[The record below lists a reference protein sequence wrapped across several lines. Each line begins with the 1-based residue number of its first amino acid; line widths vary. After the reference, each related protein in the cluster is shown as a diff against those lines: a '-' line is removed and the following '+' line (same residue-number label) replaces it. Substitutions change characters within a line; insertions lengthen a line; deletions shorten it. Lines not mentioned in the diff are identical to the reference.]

1 MYKDFLRLNF
11 YLCGKFTEVLSEEWP
26 FSLTI
31 IFCMKISYNWLKS
44 LIDIKETPEEIGK
57 LLTATG
63 LEVEGI
69 EEIESVKGGLKGFV
83 IGEVLTCETFM
94 VKEKQLSLTTV
105 NIGTDS
111 PSSIVCGASNVR
123 AGQKVIV
130 ATLGTTIYF
139 ADGKSF
145 MIEKRKVYGHP
156 SEGMICAEDEIG
168 MGTSHEGIM
177 VLDTELP
184 NGTPAAQYFKLEPD
198 YQIEIGLTPNR
209 ADAASHFGVARDLKA
224 VLNRPVKLPSIE
236 KFKVS
241 AQKSDFQVIVEN
253 IDACP
258 RFCGLEIQGITVQES
273 PDWLKKS
280 LLSIGLN
287 PINNIVDITNYI
299 CHTLGQ
305 PMHAFDADAIKGK
318 KIVVRVPEKGT
329 KFTTLDGVERTLS
342 GNDLMVCNAEEPMS
356 IAGVFGGQ
364 QSGIKSAT
372 QNVFLEVAYF
382 SPVWV
387 RRTAT
392 FHGLKTDA
400 SFRYERG
407 TDPNMPP
414 FAIKLAAV
422 LIQQVGGGEILDGVI
437 DNYPAPIPNNEI
449 SVKYKNITR
458 LIGKK
463 LEIELIH
470 EILESLDIKITG
482 DDSYEMTVSVP
493 PYRVDVSREAD
504 VIEEI
509 LRIYGFDNIELS
521 ENLQADYLSSF
532 PDKDA
537 DKLQLRLIELLA
549 ANGFNEIQTLS
560 ITKPIYNNALQSS
573 AKGEQVTL
581 LNPLSEELSV
591 MRQSLLL
598 TGMESVAYNINRR
611 QKDLK
616 LFEFGRS
623 YYTKED
629 EATGKKYKENKHLS
643 IWMSGNRQTETWGSP
658 STPVAFHDLALAVQ
672 KVLKAMKVTKFD
684 TQDADATIFQYG
696 ITYVVNKKPLVSL
709 GLVKAKLAKLADVKQ
724 AVFYADF
731 DWEFLLKQ
739 YSEKVAYVEIPKF
752 PEVRRDLSLVIDSTI
767 NFEQVSALAYRTE
780 KNLLRAVNVF
790 DIYTGEKLGEGKKSY
805 SVSFTLLDK
814 EKTLTD
820 EVIDKTMQRL
830 ITAYERDL
838 GAVIRK

>member
-1 MYKDFLRLNF
+1 
-11 YLCGKFTEVLSEEWP
+11 
-26 FSLTI
+26 
-31 IFCMKISYNWLKS
+31 MKISYNWLKS
-44 LIDIKETPEEIGK
+44 LIEIKESPEEIGK
-57 LLTATG
+57 LLTGTG

-83 IGEVLTCETFM
+83 IGEVLTCEPFT

-105 NIGTDS
+105 DIGAET

-123 AGQKVIV
+123 AGQKVVV

-145 MIEKRKVYGHP
+145 VIEKRKVYGHP

-168 MGTSHEGIM
+168 IGTSHEGIL
-177 VLDTELP
+177 VLDTDLP
-184 NGTPAAQYFKLEPD
+184 NGTPAARYFSLEPD
-198 YQIEIGLTPNR
+198 FQIEIGLTPNR

-224 VLNRPVKLPSIE
+224 VLGREITLPSVE
-236 KFKVS
+236 KFAPS
-241 AQKSDFQVIVEN
+241 TQKTSFEVVLEN
-253 IDACP
+253 TEACP
-258 RFCGLEIQGITVQES
+258 RFCGLEIQGVKVQES

-280 LLSIGLN
+280 LQAIGLN

-305 PMHAFDADAIKGK
+305 PMHAFDADEIKGE

-329 KFTTLDGVERTLS
+329 KFITLDGTERTLS
-342 GNDLMVCNAEEPMS
+342 GNDLMVCNLEEPMA

-364 QSGIKSAT
+364 KSGIKTST
-372 QNVFLEVAYF
+372 TRVFLEVAYF

-414 FAIKLAAV
+414 YAIRLAAL
-422 LIQQVGGGEILDGVI
+422 LIQELAGGEILDGVI
-437 DNYPAPIPNNEI
+437 DNYPSPIPNAEI
-449 SVKYKNITR
+449 IVKHKNINR
-458 LIGKK
+458 LIGKN
-463 LEIELIH
+463 LEDELIH
-470 EILESLDIKITG
+470 RILESLDIKVIS
-482 DDSYEMTVSVP
+482 DDAYEMKVSVP
-493 PYRVDVSREAD
+493 PYRVDVTREAD

-521 ENLQADYLSSF
+521 EHLQADFLASF

-537 DKLQLRLIELLA
+537 DKLQMRLIELLA

-560 ITKPIYNNALQSS
+560 ITKPAYNAALKSI
-573 AKGEQVTL
+573 AKGGEVPL

-598 TGMESVAYNINRR
+598 TGMESVAYNVNRR

-616 LFEFGRS
+616 LFEFGRA
-623 YYTKED
+623 YFTKE
-629 EATGKKYKENKHLS
+629 EQGQEKKYKESKHLAL
-643 IWMSGNRQTETWGSP
+643 WLTGNQQNETWSAA
-658 STPVAFHDLALAVQ
+658 STLVTFYDLALAVQ
-672 KVLKAMKVTKFD
+672 KVLKAMKVSKFD
-684 TQDADATIFQYG
+684 TQDANAEVFQYG
-696 ITYVVNKKPLVSL
+696 LTYVLNKKPLVSL
-709 GLVKAKLAKLADVKQ
+709 GLVKPQLAKLADVKQ

-731 DWEFLLKQ
+731 DWDFLLKQ
-739 YSEKVAYVEIPKF
+739 YSEKVEYVEIPKF
-752 PEVRRDLSLVIDSTI
+752 PEVRRDLSVVIDSTVT
-767 NFEQVSALAYRTE
+767 FEQIQALAYRTE
-780 KNLLRAVNVF
+780 RNLLKAVNVF
-790 DIYTGEKLGEGKKSY
+790 DVYEGEKLGEGKKSY
-805 SVSFTLLDK
+805 SVSYILLDK

-820 EVIDKTMQRL
+820 ETIDKTMQRL
-830 ITAYERDL
+830 IASYEKEL
-838 GAVIRK
+838 GAIIRK

>member
-1 MYKDFLRLNF
+1 
-11 YLCGKFTEVLSEEWP
+11 
-26 FSLTI
+26 
-31 IFCMKISYNWLKS
+31 MKISYNWLKS
-44 LIDIKETPEEIGK
+44 LIEINESPEEIGK
-57 LLTATG
+57 LLTGTG

-83 IGEVLTCETFM
+83 IAEVLTCETFM

-105 NIGTDS
+105 DIGTET
-111 PSSIVCGASNVR
+111 PSTIVCGAANVR
-123 AGQKVIV
+123 AGQKVVV

-145 MIEKRKVYGHP
+145 TIDKRKVYGHP

-168 MGTSHEGIM
+168 IGTSHDGIL
-177 VLDTELP
+177 VLDTDLP
-184 NGTPAAQYFKLEPD
+184 NGTPAAKYFALEPD
-198 YQIEIGLTPNR
+198 FQIEIGLTPNR
-209 ADAASHFGVARDLKA
+209 ADAASHYGVARDLKA
-224 VLNRPVKLPSIE
+224 VLGREIKLPSVE
-236 KFKVS
+236 KFAVS
-241 AQKSDFQVIVEN
+241 AQKTDFEIIIEN
-253 IDACP
+253 TEACP
-258 RFCGLEIQGITVQES
+258 RFCGLEIQGVTVQES
-273 PDWLKKS
+273 PDWLKKA

-305 PMHAFDADAIKGK
+305 PMHAFDADEVTGK
-318 KIVVRVPEKGT
+318 KIVLRVPEKGT
-329 KFTTLDGVERTLS
+329 KFVTLDGVERTLS
-342 GNDLMVCNAEEPMS
+342 GQDLMVCNAEEPMA

-364 QSGIKSAT
+364 KSGIKAT
-372 QNVFLEVAYF
+372 TSNVFLEVAYF

-392 FHGLKTDA
+392 FHTLKTDA

-414 FAIKLAAV
+414 FAIRVAALLVQELA
-422 LIQQVGGGEILDGVI
+422 GGTILDGVI
-437 DNYPAPIPNNEI
+437 DNYPAPIENLTI
-449 SVKYKNITR
+449 TVKHKNINR
-458 LIGKK
+458 LIGKN
-463 LEIELIH
+463 LDDELIH
-470 EILESLDIKITG
+470 TILESLDIKVLS
-482 DDSYEMTVSVP
+482 DDAFEMTVSVP
-493 PYRVDVSREAD
+493 PYRVDVTREAD

-537 DKLQLRLIELLA
+537 DKLQMRLIELLA

-560 ITKPIYNNALQSS
+560 ITKPAYNDALQSL
-573 AKGEQVTL
+573 AKGGQVTL

-623 YYTKED
+623 YFTKQEEGQD
-629 EATGKKYKENKHLS
+629 KKYKESKHLS
-643 IWMSGNRQTETWGSP
+643 LWLTGNQQSETWQTA
-658 STPVAFHDLALAVQ
+658 STPVSFHDLALAVQ
-672 KVLKAMKVTKFD
+672 KVLKAMKVAKFD
-684 TQDADATIFQYG
+684 TQELNSPVYQYG
-696 ITYVVNKKPLVSL
+696 LTYIVNKKPIVSL
-709 GLVKAKLAKLADVKQ
+709 GLVKPSIAKLADVKQ

-739 YSEKVAYVEIPKF
+739 YSEKVAYVEIAKF
-752 PEVRRDLSLVIDSTI
+752 PEVRRDLSLVIDLATS
-767 NFEQVSALAYRTE
+767 FDQVSAIAYKVER
-780 KNLLRAVNVF
+780 NLLKAVNIF
-790 DIYTGEKLGEGKKSY
+790 DVYQGEKLGEGKKSY
-805 SVSFTLLDK
+805 SVSFILLDK

-820 EVIDKTMQRL
+820 ETIDKTMQRL
-830 ITAYERDL
+830 IAAYEKEL
-838 GAVIRK
+838 GAIIRK

>member
-1 MYKDFLRLNF
+1 
-11 YLCGKFTEVLSEEWP
+11 
-26 FSLTI
+26 
-31 IFCMKISYNWLKS
+31 MKISYNWLKS
-44 LIDIKETPEEIGK
+44 LIEIKESPEEIGK
-57 LLTATG
+57 LLTGTG

-83 IGEVLTCETFM
+83 VGEVLTCETFM
-94 VKEKQLSLTTV
+94 VKDKQLSLTTV
-105 NIGTDS
+105 DIGAET
-111 PSSIVCGASNVR
+111 PSTIVCGASNVR

-130 ATLGTTIYF
+130 ATLGTTIHF

-145 MIEKRKVYGHP
+145 TIEKRKVYGHP
-156 SEGMICAEDEIG
+156 SEGMICAEDEMGI
-168 MGTSHEGIM
+168 GTSHEGIL
-177 VLDTELP
+177 VLDTDLP
-184 NGTPAAQYFKLEPD
+184 NGTPAAKYFSLEPD
-198 YQIEIGLTPNR
+198 FQIEIGLTPNR

-224 VLNRPVKLPSIE
+224 VLGREIKLPSIE
-236 KFKVS
+236 KF
-241 AQKSDFQVIVEN
+241 ATAEQKSTFEVLVEN
-253 IDACP
+253 TEACP

-280 LLSIGLN
+280 LQSIGLN

-305 PMHAFDADAIKGK
+305 PMHAFDADEVKGK

-329 KFTTLDGVERTLS
+329 KFVTLDGVERTLS
-342 GNDLMVCNAEEPMS
+342 GHDLMVCNAEEPMA

-364 QSGIKSAT
+364 KSGIKAT
-372 QNVFLEVAYF
+372 TGNVFLEVAYF

-392 FHGLKTDA
+392 FHSLKTDA

-414 FAIKLAAV
+414 FAIRLAAL
-422 LIQQVGGGEILDGVI
+422 LIQELAGGTIMDGVI
-437 DNYPAPIPNNEI
+437 DNYPSPIENLTI
-449 SVKYKNITR
+449 TVKHKNINR
-458 LIGKK
+458 LIGKN
-463 LEIELIH
+463 LEDELIH
-470 EILESLDIKITG
+470 TILESLDIKVLS
-482 DDSYEMTVSVP
+482 DDAYEMTVSVP
-493 PYRVDVSREAD
+493 PYRVDVTREAD

-521 ENLQADYLSSF
+521 ENLQADFLSSF

-537 DKLQLRLIELLA
+537 DKLQMRLIELLA

-560 ITKPIYNNALQSS
+560 ITKPAYNEAVQSI
-573 AKGEQVTL
+573 AKGGQVTL

-623 YYTKED
+623 YFTKQE
-629 EATGKKYKENKHLS
+629 EGQEKKYKESKHLGL
-643 IWMSGNRQTETWGSP
+643 WLTGNQQNETWLAAN
-658 STPVAFHDLALAVQ
+658 TPVTFHDLALAVQ
-672 KVLKAMKVTKFD
+672 KVLKSMKVSKFD
-684 TQDADATIFQYG
+684 TQEANTGIFQYG
-696 ITYVVNKKPLVSL
+696 LTYIVNKKPVVSL
-709 GLVKAKLAKLADVKQ
+709 GLVKPSVAKLADVKQ

-731 DWEFLLKQ
+731 DWDFLLKQ
-739 YSEKVAYVEIPKF
+739 YSDKVEYVEIPKF
-752 PEVRRDLSLVIDSTI
+752 PEVRRDLSLVLDTTTT
-767 NFEQVSALAYRTE
+767 FEQVSAIAYKVER
-780 KNLLRAVNVF
+780 NLLKAVNVF
-790 DIYTGEKLGEGKKSY
+790 DIYEGEKLGEGKKSY

-820 EVIDKTMQRL
+820 ESIDKTMQRL
-830 ITAYERDL
+830 IGAYEKEL
-838 GAVIRK
+838 GAIIRK

>member
-1 MYKDFLRLNF
+1 
-11 YLCGKFTEVLSEEWP
+11 
-26 FSLTI
+26 
-31 IFCMKISYNWLKS
+31 MKISYNWLKG
-44 LIDIKETPEEIGK
+44 LIDIQESAEEIGK
-57 LLTATG
+57 LLTSTG

-69 EEIESVKGGLKGFV
+69 EEIESIKGGLKGFV
-83 IGEVLTCETFM
+83 VGEVLTCEPFM
-94 VKEKQLSLTTV
+94 VKDKQLSLTTV
-105 NIGTDS
+105 GIGAET
-111 PSSIVCGASNVR
+111 PSTIVCGASNVR

-145 MIEKRKVYGHP
+145 VIEKRKVYGHP
-156 SEGMICAEDEIG
+156 SEGMICAEDELGIG
-168 MGTSHEGIM
+168 NSHEGIM
-177 VLDTELP
+177 VLDTNLP
-184 NGTPAAQYFKLEPD
+184 NGTPAIEYFKSVGKSFESD

-209 ADAASHFGVARDLKA
+209 ADAASHLGVARDLRA
-224 VLNRPVKLPSIE
+224 VLGREIKMPSVENFNPVSQTTDFEISIE
-236 KFKVS
+236 NN
-241 AQKSDFQVIVEN
+241 E
-253 IDACP
+253 ACP
-258 RFCGLEIQGITVQES
+258 RFCGLEIRGVKVQES
-273 PDWLKKS
+273 PSWLKNA
-280 LLSIGLN
+280 LLAIGLN

-305 PMHAFDADAIKGK
+305 PMHAFDADEVKGH

-342 GNDLMVCNAEEPMS
+342 GNDLMVCNAEEPMA

-364 QSGIKSAT
+364 KSGIKNET

-382 SPVWV
+382 NPVWV

-414 FAIKLAAV
+414 YAIRLAAV
-422 LIQQVGGGEILDGVI
+422 LIQEVAGGEILSGMQDV
-437 DNYPAPIPNNEI
+437 YPNPIGNFEFT
-449 SVKYKNITR
+449 VKHKNINR
-458 LIGKK
+458 LIGKN
-463 LEIELIH
+463 LDDRLIRK
-470 EILESLDIKITG
+470 ILNSLDIEVVSDNG
-482 DDSYEMTVSVP
+482 NEMQVSVP
-493 PYRVDVSREAD
+493 PYRVDVTREAD

-521 ENLQADYLSSF
+521 ENLQTDFLSAF
-532 PDKDA
+532 AEKDA
-537 DKLQLRLIELLA
+537 DKLQFRLIDLLA

-560 ITKPIYNNALQSS
+560 ITRPSYNEALTAI
-573 AKGEQVTL
+573 AKGDEVKL

-591 MRQSLLL
+591 LRQSLLL

-623 YYTKED
+623 YFKKED
-629 EATGKKYKENKHLS
+629 KYKENKHLG
-643 IWMSGNRQTETWGSP
+643 IWMTGNRQNESWTSP
-658 STPVAFHDLALAVQ
+658 NTPLTFHDLALVVQ

-684 TQDADATIFQYG
+684 TQEADSAVFQYG
-696 ITYVVNKKPLVSL
+696 LTYLVNKKPIVSL
-709 GLVKAKLAKLADVKQ
+709 GLVKPQLAKLADVKQ

-731 DWEFLLKQ
+731 DWEYLLKQ
-739 YSEKVAYVEIPKF
+739 YSGKVAFVEIPKF
-752 PEVRRDLSLVIDSTI
+752 PEVRRDLSLVIDAEVK
-767 NFEQVSALAYRTE
+767 FEQVIAIANKTE
-780 KNLLRAVNVF
+780 KALLQSVNVF
-790 DIYTGEKLGEGKKSY
+790 DVYAGEKLGEGKKSY
-805 SVSFTLLDK
+805 SVSFTLIDK

-830 ITAYERDL
+830 ITAYEKEL

>member
-1 MYKDFLRLNF
+1 
-11 YLCGKFTEVLSEEWP
+11 
-26 FSLTI
+26 
-31 IFCMKISYNWLKS
+31 MKISYNWLKR
-44 LIDIKETPEEIGK
+44 LIEINESPEEIGK
-57 LLTATG
+57 LLTGTG

-83 IGEVLTCETFM
+83 IGEVLTCEPFM
-94 VKEKQLSLTTV
+94 VKDKQLSLTMV
-105 NIGTDS
+105 DIGAET

-123 AGQKVIV
+123 AGQKVVV

-145 MIEKRKVYGHP
+145 VIEKRKVYGHP
-156 SEGMICAEDEIG
+156 SEGMICAEDEMGI
-168 MGTSHEGIM
+168 GTSHEGIL
-177 VLDTELP
+177 VLNTDLP
-184 NGTPAAQYFKLEPD
+184 NGTPAAKYFSLEPD
-198 YQIEIGLTPNR
+198 FQIEIGLTPNR

-224 VLNRPVKLPSIE
+224 VLGREIKLPSVE
-236 KFKVS
+236 KFAVS
-241 AQKSDFQVIVEN
+241 AQKTDFQVILEN
-253 IDACP
+253 TEACP

-273 PDWLKKS
+273 PEWLKKS
-280 LLSIGLN
+280 LQAIGLN

-305 PMHAFDADAIKGK
+305 PMHAFDADEIKGK

-329 KFTTLDGVERTLS
+329 KFTTLDGTERTLS
-342 GNDLMVCNAEEPMS
+342 GHDLMVCNAEEPMA

-364 QSGIKSAT
+364 KSGIKPGTS
-372 QNVFLEVAYF
+372 NIFLEVAYF

-414 FAIKLAAV
+414 FAIRLAALLV
-422 LIQQVGGGEILDGVI
+422 QDLAGGTILDGVI
-437 DNYPAPIPNNEI
+437 DNYPAPIENLTI
-449 SVKYKNITR
+449 TVKHRNINR
-458 LIGKK
+458 LIGKN
-463 LEIELIH
+463 LEDELIH
-470 EILESLDIKITG
+470 KILESLDIKVLT
-482 DDSYEMTVSVP
+482 DDAFEMTVSVP
-493 PYRVDVSREAD
+493 PYRVDVTREAD

-509 LRIYGFDNIELS
+509 LRIYGFDSIELS
-521 ENLQADYLSSF
+521 ENLQADYLSGF

-537 DKLQLRLIELLA
+537 DKMQMRIIELLA

-560 ITKPIYNNALQSS
+560 ITKPAYNEAVQSL
-573 AKGEQVTL
+573 AKGGQVTL

-616 LFEFGRS
+616 LFEFGRA
-623 YYTKED
+623 YFTKQEEGQD
-629 EATGKKYKENKHLS
+629 KKYKESKHLS
-643 IWMSGNRQTETWGSP
+643 LWLTGNQQNESWLAP
-658 STPVAFHDLALAVQ
+658 STPVTFHDLALAVQ

-684 TQDADATIFQYG
+684 TQELNSAVYQYG
-696 ITYVVNKKPLVSL
+696 LTYVINKKPIVSL
-709 GLVKAKLAKLADVKQ
+709 GLIKPSIAKLADVKQ

-731 DWEFLLKQ
+731 DWEFVLKQ
-739 YSEKVAYVEIPKF
+739 YTDKVEFLEIPKF
-752 PEVRRDLSLVIDSTI
+752 PEVRRDLSLVLDSTTS
-767 NFEQVSALAYRTE
+767 FDQVSAIAYKAER
-780 KNLLRAVNVF
+780 NLLKAVNVF
-790 DIYTGEKLGEGKKSY
+790 DIYEGEKLGEGKKSY
-805 SVSFTLLDK
+805 SVSYILLDK

-820 EVIDKTMQRL
+820 ESIDKTMQRL
-830 ITAYERDL
+830 IGAYEKEL
-838 GAVIRK
+838 GAIIRK

>member
-1 MYKDFLRLNF
+1 
-11 YLCGKFTEVLSEEWP
+11 
-26 FSLTI
+26 
-31 IFCMKISYNWLKS
+31 MKISYNWLKS
-44 LIDIKETPEEIGK
+44 LIEINESPEEIGK
-57 LLTATG
+57 LLTGTG

-83 IGEVLTCETFM
+83 IAEVLTCETFM

-105 NIGTDS
+105 DIGTET
-111 PSSIVCGASNVR
+111 PSTIVCGAANVR
-123 AGQKVIV
+123 AGQKVVV

-145 MIEKRKVYGHP
+145 TIDKRKVYGHP

-168 MGTSHEGIM
+168 IGTSHDGIL
-177 VLDTELP
+177 VLDTDLP
-184 NGTPAAQYFKLEPD
+184 NGTPAAKYFALEPD
-198 YQIEIGLTPNR
+198 FQIEIGLTPNR
-209 ADAASHFGVARDLKA
+209 ADAASHYGVARDLKA
-224 VLNRPVKLPSIE
+224 VLGREITLPSVE
-236 KFKVS
+236 KFAVS
-241 AQKSDFQVIVEN
+241 AQKTDFEVIIEN
-253 IDACP
+253 TEACP
-258 RFCGLEIQGITVQES
+258 RFCGLEIQGVTVQES

-305 PMHAFDADAIKGK
+305 PMHAFDADEVTGK
-318 KIVVRVPEKGT
+318 KIVLRVPEKGT
-329 KFTTLDGVERTLS
+329 KFVTLDGVERTLS
-342 GNDLMVCNAEEPMS
+342 GQDLMVCNAEEPMA

-364 QSGIKSAT
+364 KSGIKAT
-372 QNVFLEVAYF
+372 TSNVFLEVAYF

-392 FHGLKTDA
+392 FHTLKTDA

-414 FAIKLAAV
+414 FAIRVAALLVQQLA
-422 LIQQVGGGEILDGVI
+422 GGTILDGVI
-437 DNYPAPIPNNEI
+437 DNYPTPIENLTI
-449 SVKYKNITR
+449 TVKHKNINR
-458 LIGKK
+458 LIGKN
-463 LEIELIH
+463 LDDELIH
-470 EILESLDIKITG
+470 TILESLDIKVLS
-482 DDSYEMTVSVP
+482 DDAYEMTVSVP
-493 PYRVDVSREAD
+493 PYRVDVTREAD

-537 DKLQLRLIELLA
+537 DKLQMRLIELLA

-560 ITKPIYNNALQSS
+560 ITKPAYNEAVQSL
-573 AKGEQVTL
+573 AKGGQVTL

-623 YYTKED
+623 YFTKQEEGQD
-629 EATGKKYKENKHLS
+629 KKYKESKHLS
-643 IWMSGNRQTETWGSP
+643 LWLTGNQQSETWQAAN
-658 STPVAFHDLALAVQ
+658 TPVSFHDLALAVQ
-672 KVLKAMKVTKFD
+672 KVLKAMKVAKFD
-684 TQDADATIFQYG
+684 TQELTSPVYQYG
-696 ITYVVNKKPLVSL
+696 LTYIVNKKPIVSL
-709 GLVKAKLAKLADVKQ
+709 GLVKPSIAKLADVKQ

-739 YSEKVAYVEIPKF
+739 YSEKVAYVEIAKF
-752 PEVRRDLSLVIDSTI
+752 PEVRRDLSLVIDLAT
-767 NFEQVSALAYRTE
+767 NFDQVSAIAYKVER
-780 KNLLRAVNVF
+780 NLLKAVNIF
-790 DIYTGEKLGEGKKSY
+790 DVYQGEKLGEGKKSY

-814 EKTLTD
+814 DKTLTD
-820 EVIDKTMQRL
+820 ETIDKTMQRL
-830 ITAYERDL
+830 IAAYEKEL
-838 GAVIRK
+838 GAIIRK